1 MAFLVYDKEY
11 GGVVSKHDTK
21 AVADTFAEDNAK
33 TVYEYAFDPSTEEIR
48 AIKLNAAGNGLENV
62 YASQTITEQIASC
75 EAEVEAKRIS
85 LSKAEKKQRISD
97 WTKEILEEWD
107 WKTERAMERDFLN
120 GNDNAMTALA
130 AERKKFRD
138 DGNTHQAGVDALTT
152 AAQVVAYDYEYT
164 SKDAMGV
171 GRQDYGKRG

>member
-11 GGVVSKHDTK
+11 GGVVSRHDTK
-21 AVADTFAEDNAK
+21 AIADTFAEDDAK

-48 AIKLNAAGNGLENV
+48 ALKLNAAGNALENV
-62 YASQTITEQIASC
+62 YGSQTIAEQIASC
-75 EAEVEAKRIS
+75 EAEVEAKNLGLR
-85 LSKAEKKQRISD
+85 KAEKKQRISD
-97 WTKEILEEWD
+97 YTKEILEEWD

-120 GNDNAMTALA
+120 GNNNAMAALA

-138 DGNTHQAGVDALTT
+138 DGNAHQAGVDALTT
-152 AAQVVAYDYEYT
+152 AAQVVEYDHEYK

>member
-1 MAFLVYDKEY
+1 MAFLIYDKEY
-11 GGVVSKHDTK
+11 GGVVSRHDTK
-21 AVADTFAEDNAK
+21 DIADKFAEDAAK

-48 AIKLNAAGNGLENV
+48 AVRLNAAGDALENV
-62 YASQTITEQIASC
+62 YGSQTLAQQIASC
-75 EAEVEAKRIS
+75 EAEVEAKNLALR
-85 LSKAEKKQRISD
+85 KAEKKQRISD

-120 GNDNAMTALA
+120 GNNNEMAALA

-138 DGNTHQAGVDALTT
+138 DGNAHQAVVDTLTT
-152 AAQVVAYDYEYT
+152 AAEVAAFDYAYT